1 MQINLSLCRTS
12 DLYFLLSLQSLLWDS
27 LENKNVLSRHVQD
40 FLKDIQIMVT
50 EKMLQKL
57 YGVYLPEII

>member
-27 LENKNVLSRHVQD
+27 LETENVLSRHVQD

-50 EKMLQKL
+50 EKML
-57 YGVYLPEII
+57 